1 MAVRAHHLALLDL
14 PFDGSERP
22 TLPLHCGDVHELRL
36 LAKVVEVHCYV
47 MKPMTAVSTWDVFCG
62 NKKLL
67 SFCAV
72 PLVVLLYPSK
82 LSLSVLEVPL
92 LVVLLL
98 APWTE
103 AFLLDPSTAP

>member
-14 PFDGSERP
+14 PFDGSKSP

-36 LAKVVEVHCYV
+36 LAKVVEVHCNV
-47 MKPMTAVSTWDVFCG
+47 MKPVAAVGTWDVFCG

-72 PLVVLLYPSK
+72 PFVVLLYPSK
-82 LSLSVLEVPL
+82 LSLAILEVPL

-98 APWTE
+98 APRTE
-103 AFLLDPSTAP
+103 AFLFYPSTAP